1 MAAQTNRQVT
11 ETDSDG
17 ATFTIDVTFDDVTIR
32 VGLITWNN
40 TSTRRKAFVVL
51 SQPGKPT
58 ISRVVAAAGVAPA
71 QGEVCRLRVG
81 ERSCQR
87 RWLHVRPDRRRPG
100 RSRALVSVDLDR
112 R

>member
-11 ETDSDG
+11 ATDSDG
-17 ATFTIDVTFDDVTIR
+17 ATLTIDVTFDDVTIR

-71 QGEVCRLRVG
+71 QGEVAASG
-81 ERSCQR
+81 
-87 RWLHVRPDRRRPG
+87 
-100 RSRALVSVDLDR
+100 SVNVPPSGGGYTYDPTGDDAAAAQLSSQWI
-112 R
+112 